1 VVANDRLKS
10 LGWTSSVTNEQ
21 TFVEGTESPWW
32 ASITPKRRQE
42 LALGGVVVGVVIAV
56 SAIVLIGVRA
66 FRRRRQR

>member
-42 LALGGVVVGVVIAV
+42 LALGGAVVVIGIAA
-56 SAIVLIGVRA
+56 SAIIAIGVRA
-66 FRRRRQR
+66 FRLRRQR

>member
-1 VVANDRLKS
+1 

>member
-1 VVANDRLKS
+1 MANDRLKS

>member
-1 VVANDRLKS
+1 MVANDRLQS